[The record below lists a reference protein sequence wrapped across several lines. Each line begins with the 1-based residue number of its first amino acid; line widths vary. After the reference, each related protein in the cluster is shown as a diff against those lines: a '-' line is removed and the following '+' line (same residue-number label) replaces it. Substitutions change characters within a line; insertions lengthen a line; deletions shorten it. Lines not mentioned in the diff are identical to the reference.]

1 YQARLRARY
10 GRAWRRKA
18 PVESLMP
25 LRLARYGVPLSDTA
39 PAGLAAAGL
48 EPSAVPAPALPS
60 GQEGKAGPHG
70 VTGALTEVNDTPT
83 VADTPPQQ
91 LQRQNQQT
99 QGQATQHEQQQQQH
113 PQPSQLT
120 VPAGSGRRVRPLD
133 ASPPTIPT
141 GPDDWATPLGGEGAG
156 GDQGTYVPQQREP
169 EQHAH
174 GKQPGQA
181 LNQLPHDVPH
191 EEAYYAAFR
200 QFLTDHSHYPSAYQF
215 GQQLRETYG
224 LTNLSNSE
232 LTAYIGNFKERLLVG
247 AGHSRSDWHGMN
259 GHDHHMAIPEQRG
272 QPRTGYEE
280 KPGRGHPELSQPRRH
295 DPAGDALP
303 ARHHT
308 SGDATSAP
316 QIETD
321 TEPPAPPPE
330 EQGTDASPGPPLEPP
345 KKPEPEQ
352 KTDEQPPTVET
363 VADRYYTAWR
373 AYREKHGIPPNG
385 DQLSRW
391 LYDQG
396 VTGRNGKAVSPSTLR
411 RYIASYPC
419 YETWAEHADSHGHEP
434 TGEELVKLLANHG
447 IKRNNGGLPWEL
459 TDLEHLLP
467 HFQKRHR
474 LRSPS

>member
-1 YQARLRARY
+1 Y

-60 GQEGKAGPHG
+60 GQEGKADTDG

-91 LQRQNQQT
+91 PQQHNQQT
-99 QGQATQHEQQQQQH
+99 QNQTAQPEQQ
-113 PQPSQLT
+113 PTQPTQPT
-120 VPAGSGRRVRPLD
+120 VPAGPN
-133 ASPPTIPT
+133 
-141 GPDDWATPLGGEGAG
+141 DWAPQLGGEGTG
-156 GDQGTYVPQQREP
+156 GSQSPYVPQQRQP
-169 EQHAH
+169 EQHAY
-174 GKQPGQA
+174 GEQLRQA
-181 LNQLPHDVPH
+181 LNQLPHSVPR
-191 EEAYYAAFR
+191 EEAYYATFR
-200 QFLTDHSHYPSAYQF
+200 QYLADHNRYPSAYQF
-215 GQQLRETYG
+215 GQRLREMYDVPD
-224 LTNLSNSE
+224 LSNSE
-232 LTAYIGNFKERLLVG
+232 LIAYIEEFKKRLPVEVSL
-247 AGHSRSDWHGMN
+247 RRPLRN
-259 GHDHHMAIPEQRG
+259 GHIKDGHDRRMAVPEQ
-272 QPRTGYEE
+272 PREPRAGYEE
-280 KPGRGHPELSQPRRH
+280 KPGWSGSELSQTRRQ
-295 DPAGDALP
+295 DLAGNGPP
-303 ARHHT
+303 ARHRT
-308 SGDATSAP
+308 SGDASSAP
-316 QIETD
+316 QTETD
-321 TEPPAPPPE
+321 TEPPV
-330 EQGTDASPGPPLEPP
+330 PPLEKERADVRPSPPAEPP
-345 KKPEPEQ
+345 KKPDPEQ
-352 KTDEQPPTVET
+352 KADEQPPAVET

-373 AYREKHGIPPNG
+373 AYREKHGLPPNG